1 MNGIKILLGDPRHST
16 VGEHSNFVPIGIGYI
31 ATNLLKQFENN
42 NLELKIATR
51 TDEIFTLLKEWKPDI
66 IGFSHYVWNKSLSSV
81 MCSYAKKLNPNS
93 VDSDVPTSL
102 GLSLFIF
109 AFFIACSN
117 LGFSIYN

>member
-51 TDEIFTLLKEWKPDI
+51 TDEIFSLLQQLHKTFNE
-66 IGFSHYVWNKSLSSV
+66 NKLRLTKRYLFNNLH
-81 MCSYAKKLNPNS
+81 CLN
-93 VDSDVPTSL
+93 
-102 GLSLFIF
+102 IM
-109 AFFIACSN
+109 I
-117 LGFSIYN
+117 